1 MKRLRL
7 YSRRLPVPQRR
18 PTSVLTLLL
27 LVVLSAL
34 GAHSAV
40 QAQDDADELL
50 RSQERDAPARDAVIL
65 SRQPLAAD
73 SVQLVI
79 AIPAEADTYVAS
91 ERPDENF
98 GADALFLGYNQ
109 TDGGFGAQRI
119 LMAFDVERF
128 VPPGSLVHEARL
140 QLRLIFSSP
149 AGDAPMPAELRPL
162 ASAWDEE
169 SVTWND
175 QPEWS
180 PVESEADVGSAQ
192 DWYEWDVTTLA
203 GNWANEVVPNYGL
216 VIVGDETVQ
225 QRERA
230 FYARETQTELWPRL
244 VIDYT
249 VTGDDEPPVVTVD
262 PLPDYSRRTFTVS
275 WSGEDP
281 GGSGI
286 AHYDVQYRVDGG
298 DWVTWL
304 EVTAETSAEFTGDDG
319 HFYEFRAR
327 GMDNVGNLEA
337 FGGPEAATTV
347 DTRAPVAVVGPLPP
361 VTNSASFAVS
371 WSGDDHGGSG
381 IAHYDVQYRVDGG
394 PWALWQQQTAIT
406 SALFTAAGD
415 GLYEFEARAV
425 DNVGHVETF
434 RGIPEAS
441 VFVDLTPPFVE
452 PRLYLPLVVHDERG

>member
-1 MKRLRL
+1 MN
-7 YSRRLPVPQRR
+7 R
-18 PTSVLTLLL
+18 PPSQTRHLLSVLRHAAPLLALLL
-27 LVVLSAL
+27 LAVLLAA
-34 GAHSAV
+34 GASGPV
-40 QAQDDADELL
+40 NAQDDRDELT
-50 RSQERDAPARDAVIL
+50 RNQERDAPAREAIVL
-65 SRQPLAAD
+65 SRQPLSAD

-79 AIPAEADTYVAS
+79 AIPAAADTYVAS
-91 ERPDENF
+91 DRPDENF

-109 TDGGFGAQRI
+109 TDAGFGAQRI
-119 LMAFDVERF
+119 LMRFDVESF

-149 AGDAPMPAELRPL
+149 SNDAPMPTELRPL

-180 PVESEADVGSAQ
+180 PLETEAEVGSAQ
-192 DWYEWDVTTLA
+192 DWYEWDITTLA

-230 FYARETQTELWPRL
+230 FYSRETLTELWPRL
-244 VIDYT
+244 LIDYT
-249 VTGDDEPPVVTVD
+249 VTGDDEPPIVTVD

-286 AHYDVQYRVDGG
+286 AHYDVQVRVDGG
-298 DWVTWL
+298 DWETWL
-304 EVTAETSAEFTGDDG
+304 EVTTETSAEFTGDDG

-327 GMDNVGNLEA
+327 GMDNVGNLEE

-347 DTRAPVAVVGPLPP
+347 DTRPPVAVVDPLPP

-406 SALFTAAGD
+406 SALFTAAAD
-415 GLYEFEARAV
+415 GFYEFEARAV

-452 PRLYLPLVVHDERG
+452 PRLWLPLVAHDDSG